1 MATPPPTQPPL
12 MINVNGYTGPERR
25 NEFRLWRDSVDQRLD
40 SGNHT
45 MKGLRLDLDANTQA
59 TNALKAEMDANT
71 KAINAVKADTSEV
84 VDLLHSFK
92 GAFKVFDLV
101 GKLAKPLGAIIM
113 LGVAIAGFFTALKG
127 GGHIK

>member
-1 MATPPPTQPPL
+1 MDSPPPTQPPL

-59 TNALKAEMDANT
+59 
-71 KAINAVKADTSEV
+71 INAVKADTSEV
-84 VDLLHSFK
+84 VDMLHSFK
-92 GAFKVFDLV
+92 GAFKVFDMV
-101 GKLAKPLGAIIM
+101 GRLAKPLGAIVM
-113 LGVAIAGFFTALKG
+113 LGVAIASMFSALKG